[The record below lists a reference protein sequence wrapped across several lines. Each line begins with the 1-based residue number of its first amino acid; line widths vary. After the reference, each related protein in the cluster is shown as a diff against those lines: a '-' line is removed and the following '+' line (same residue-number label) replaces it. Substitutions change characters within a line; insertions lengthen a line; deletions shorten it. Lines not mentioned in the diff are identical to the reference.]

1 MAIQKIQKVRIG
13 DQVFEQ
19 LKQMIADG
27 EWKPGDRLPSETELA
42 SQFGISRVTV
52 RQALQKLSALS
63 LIETRLGEGS
73 FVRKAEIEETLDQLI
88 PTAYLSHDA
97 IEHVFEFREII
108 ETASARLAARRADAD
123 DIKELRKI
131 QKRCEKAADE
141 AGEAFSEADLA
152 FHFKIGEITGN
163 PMIIRTNQ
171 ILQDTLRATMAEV
184 IRRMGCGPALEYHGK
199 IIDAIEAHDED
210 TVAALMAAHIGKNR
224 DYFPEQNGKEG
235 ENER

>member
-1 MAIQKIQKVRIG
+1 MAIKKIQKVRIG

-52 RQALQKLSALS
+52 RQALQRLSALS

-88 PTAYLSHDA
+88 PTAYLSHDS

-108 ETASARLAARRADAD
+108 ETASARLAAQRADAE
-123 DIKELRKI
+123 DIKALRKI
-131 QKRCEKAADE
+131 HKRCEKAAE
-141 AGEAFSEADLA
+141 SGSGELFSEADLA
-152 FHFKIGEITGN
+152 FHFKVGEISGN

-171 ILQDTLRATMAEV
+171 ILQDTLRATMTEV
-184 IRRMGCGPALEYHGK
+184 IRRMGCGPALEYHEK
-199 IIDAIEAHDED
+199 IIDAIEAHDEER
-210 TVAALMAAHIGKNR
+210 AAELMAAHIGKNR
-224 DYFPEQNGKEG
+224 EYFPENRAQ
-235 ENER
+235 